1 MSLPRSATTIVWVL
15 EHGTLSVT
23 SCASE
28 FAQLYFEIK
37 IFCKSISFGMFNI
50 KAFYSFLSS
59 KAMVWTRHHWRCKF
73 FAISEVASSALPSL
87 QRLSTYFLKIIKDK
101 EALWKINQRIF
112 FECYLDRNVVTTLQQ
127 KQPIL
132 AS

>member
-1 MSLPRSATTIVWVL
+1 
-15 EHGTLSVT
+15 
-23 SCASE
+23 
-28 FAQLYFEIK
+28 
-37 IFCKSISFGMFNI
+37 
-50 KAFYSFLSS
+50 
-59 KAMVWTRHHWRCKF
+59 MVWTRHHWRCKF